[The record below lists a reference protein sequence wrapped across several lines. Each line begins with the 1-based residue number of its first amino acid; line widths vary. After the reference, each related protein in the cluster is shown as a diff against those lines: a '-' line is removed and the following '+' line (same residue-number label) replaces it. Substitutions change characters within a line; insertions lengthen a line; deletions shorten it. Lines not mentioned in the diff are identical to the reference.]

1 MSKEII
7 IPPCRPYI
15 LKAMYD
21 WLVDVRLTPLITVDV
36 NHPDVVLPLQF
47 AQNGIIVLNIS
58 PMAVRHLEMDK
69 ESLSF
74 GARFGGVPHEVFVPM
89 IAVTSIYAEEDP
101 SLGMYMFPEKAYEDP
116 NYTTK
121 QKPKPILAAVEPT
134 KESELTSEQ
143 EEVKDDSD
151 VQLDN
156 VTTIDSRKK
165 PSFEIVE

>member
-1 MSKEII
+1 M
-7 IPPCRPYI
+7 
-15 LKAMYD
+15 
-21 WLVDVRLTPLITVDV
+21 
-36 NHPDVVLPLQF
+36 
-47 AQNGIIVLNIS
+47 
-58 PMAVRHLEMDK
+58 
-69 ESLSF
+69 
-74 GARFGGVPHEVFVPM
+74 FVPM

-156 VTTIDSRKK
+156 VTTIDSHKK